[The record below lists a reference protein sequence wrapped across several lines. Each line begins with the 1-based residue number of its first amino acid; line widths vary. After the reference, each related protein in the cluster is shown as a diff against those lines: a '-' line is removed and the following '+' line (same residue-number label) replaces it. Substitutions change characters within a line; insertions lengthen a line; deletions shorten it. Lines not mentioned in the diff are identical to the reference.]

1 MTIYT
6 LLMTIYTLLMTIYN
20 LHTVHDNLHTVDD
33 KLHIAK
39 QNKLAVFALKKLL
52 YLQQTSQAEF
62 VMSNLI
68 REDKTLVEQIPCHRV
83 VWLLQYVDITVI
95 IHKYYLLA

>member
-1 MTIYT
+1 
-6 LLMTIYTLLMTIYN
+6 MTIYN
-20 LHTVHDNLHTVDD
+20 LHTVDDNLHTVDDNLHTVDDNLHTVDD

-39 QNKLAVFALKKLL
+39 QNKLPVFALKKLL